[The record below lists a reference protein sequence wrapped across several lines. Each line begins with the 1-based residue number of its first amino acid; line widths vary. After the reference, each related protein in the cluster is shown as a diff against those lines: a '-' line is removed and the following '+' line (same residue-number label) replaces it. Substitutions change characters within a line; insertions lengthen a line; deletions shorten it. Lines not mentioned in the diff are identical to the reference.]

1 MYRIALCDNDPLFL
15 RRVEL
20 AIVDYNRAH
29 PNTTPYQVTK
39 YTSPARLLLDIQSG
53 ELYDAFLLEVT
64 LHEMNSIAL
73 AAKIREISPIA
84 VILFLSA
91 RTEFRFVQESFKVQA
106 LRYLSKLSLDA
117 TLPEVLSATEKQLE
131 RLKPA
136 FFTYPYYSEVIR
148 IAYTEILYLQKIKR
162 MIVFYTA
169 SKGGYHLKRPLISIY
184 EQLNDR
190 RFFYADQ
197 STIVN
202 IDHIIGASAA
212 TVTLD
217 NGAEIPVSRKMM
229 SALKSELLRL
239 WGGEGRQAK

>member
-106 LRYLSKLSLDA
+106 LRYPSKLSLDA

-136 FFTYPYYSEVIR
+136 FFHLSLLFRGHSHRLHGDFVPPKNQAHDCLLHRQQGR
-148 IAYTEILYLQKIKR
+148 ISPQTPAHQ
-162 MIVFYTA
+162 
-169 SKGGYHLKRPLISIY
+169 HLRAAQRPQIFLCRPEHDCEY
-184 EQLNDR
+184 
-190 RFFYADQ
+190 
-197 STIVN
+197 
-202 IDHIIGASAA
+202 
-212 TVTLD
+212 
-217 NGAEIPVSRKMM
+217 
-229 SALKSELLRL
+229 
-239 WGGEGRQAK
+239 